1 MYPEALY
8 FKFKRARITS
18 ESNRSTNELRWK
30 HLPSPDLD
38 ILHTMSTVRIVA
50 PEAAPAGRVMNRPNF
65 RMIPAN
71 ARQNGH
77 TEALNSI

>member
-50 PEAAPAGRVMNRPNF
+50 TRRCTRRPCHEPPEFSHDFG
-65 RMIPAN
+65 
-71 ARQNGH
+71 
-77 TEALNSI
+77 